1 MPAPLVGRP
10 KLLILDEVTSA
21 LDPETE
27 ASICRNALALAGEF
41 TIIAITHRPAWSKIA
56 DCLYKVEGGAATQIK
71 TPAKRRRKAAEKAAH
86 E

>member
-1 MPAPLVGRP
+1 MRS
-10 KLLILDEVTSA
+10 TSA

-27 ASICRNALALAGEF
+27 ASICRNALGLAGEF

-56 DCLYKVEGGAATQIK
+56 DRLYKVEDGAAVEIK
-71 TPAKRRRKAAEKAAH
+71 APVKRRRKTSENPTH